1 MHETGLRLATLLE
14 SVFPPRIARWIAAP
28 AQRTP
33 LEAALPAIW
42 WRSQV
47 CSLVLRLSSPR
58 RRGDRAGLLYALHL
72 AGAST
77 ARLAV
82 VTGAEESR
90 IGDAL
95 LAVRAQL
102 SDHWSDPCPEGREE
116 VASWRD
122 RLADR
127 DAWLALLLHTRTCS
141 ACRTALATSREVDA
155 QALERASTAP
165 VPPAPRQ
172 RRHPSIVVLVALALL
187 LVFASWRLPGNRA
200 VGPPGEAAAPS
211 ASGPYVW
218 FGSAGPYAL
227 AFDLGQRRWLAV
239 TSRLPADAG
248 GFRLLGPD
256 GQLIAAWT
264 PDPPREP
271 RWLDILRWDGTHL
284 ARYRWDRQTN
294 RRPLAWLDATTLL
307 IRETPVRRAY
317 EREAEYLERLQR
329 DARVLALDVLQG
341 TETTLLRELVTDAIP
356 SPDGRSVAVVRA
368 MEPFGA
374 GATSQQIAIVERSG
388 TRVLA
393 VADGYVGAGLD
404 HPLWLADSS
413 ALLFA
418 RRPPGTPPQLP
429 TPTELVRFTLEG
441 KTAIVVPSSP
451 GTVLRPLAL
460 DEQRL
465 FYLALPAGH
474 AEPGELWEL
483 DLATSVRRRLGQLDR
498 LNGFLTILPQPDS
511 PLLVAVRTLPASPP
525 LRPES
530 EVTELYRIGEDAPE
544 LIAAVPGRWGFD
556 AWGQPLAV
564 VTTTAPSAAASPL
577 VPPTGPLGA
586 GPLALAPG
594 RNWLLAPVPD
604 GRVAIWDATSGI
616 QLTEPWP
623 FRKPHWHPAGLA
635 FVALGELGELQLVA
649 RSPDGFWQAVP
660 LALDAPRGDT
670 LDLTVGPDGRLAL
683 LTRTDG
689 GELAVWAG
697 FPPQALELARWRG
710 PELVGTP
717 CMAWLRT
724 GTLLVAAPLVGGQL
738 LLTSITIEE
747 RGRVAVR
754 TLARLRTDRGP
765 AVETCTLALEP
776 SGGAVA
782 LRAGSRER
790 ERIVLLWLAEPDS
803 PLILAEGRASRGL
816 AWSPDGALL
825 AAPLDGALVVHGR
838 NGREV
843 LNQRAAGLADLVWVD
858 TRELWVLERS
868 EAGSAIHRVAIFDLS
883 EAPTRA
889 ARPSAG

>member
-1 MHETGLRLATLLE
+1 MHQTVPWIATLLE
-14 SVFPPRIARWIAAP
+14 ADFPPRFARWIAAP

-33 LEAALPAIW
+33 LDAALPAIW

-47 CSLVLRLSSPR
+47 CSLVLRLSPPH
-58 RRGDRAGLLYALHL
+58 RRGDRASLLYALHL

-77 ARLAV
+77 TRLAT
-82 VTGAEESR
+82 VTGLEESH
-90 IGDAL
+90 IIDAL
-95 LAVRAQL
+95 LAVRAEL
-102 SDHWSDPCPEGREE
+102 SDHWTDPCPEGREE

-155 QALERASTAP
+155 RVLERASTAP
-165 VPPAPRQ
+165 VPPLSAPRQ
-172 RRHPSIVVLVALALL
+172 RRHSSIVVLVALALL
-187 LVFASWRLPGNRA
+187 LVVASWRLPGNRA
-200 VGPPGEAAAPS
+200 VGTPGDTAAPP

-227 AFDLGQRRWLAV
+227 AFDLGQRRWLPV

-271 RWLDILRWDGTHL
+271 RWLDILRWDGTRL

-307 IRETPVRRAY
+307 IRETPVRHAY

-329 DARVLALDVLQG
+329 DARVLALDVLRG
-341 TETTLLRELVTDAIP
+341 TETTLLHELVTDAIP
-356 SPDGRSVAVVRA
+356 SPDGRRVAVVRA

-374 GATSQQIAIVERSG
+374 GATSRQIAILERSG
-388 TRVLA
+388 TRLLA

-404 HPLWLADSS
+404 HPLWLPDSS

-418 RRPPGTPPQLP
+418 RRPPGKPPQLP
-429 TPTELVRFTLEG
+429 TPTELVRLTTDG
-441 KTAIVVPSSP
+441 TTTIVVPSSP

-460 DEQRL
+460 DERRL

-483 DLATSVRRRLGQLDR
+483 DLATNARRRLGQLDR
-498 LNGFLTILPQPDS
+498 LNGFLTVLPQPDS
-511 PLLVAVRTLPASPP
+511 PLLIAVRTLPTSPP

-530 EVTELYRIGEDAPE
+530 EVTELYRIGDDAPE
-544 LIAAVPGRWGFD
+544 LIAAAPGRWGFD

-564 VTTTAPSAAASPL
+564 ATPTAPPATASPPA
-577 VPPTGPLGA
+577 PPNGPLGA

-604 GRVAIWDATSGI
+604 GRIAIWDATSGI

-623 FRKPHWHPAGLA
+623 LRKPHWHPAGLA
-635 FVALGELGELQLVA
+635 FVALSELGELQLVA
-649 RSPDGFWQAVP
+649 RSPDGFWNAVP
-660 LALDAPRGDT
+660 LALDAPRRDA
-670 LDLTVGPDGRLAL
+670 LDLAFGPDGRLAL

-689 GELAVWAG
+689 SDLVLWTG
-697 FPPQALELARWRG
+697 FPPQAIELAQWHG
-710 PELVGTP
+710 PELVGRP
-717 CMAWLRT
+717 CMAWLRA
-724 GTLLVAAPLVGGQL
+724 GELLVAAPLASGQL
-738 LLTSITIEE
+738 VLTSLTVEE
-747 RGRVAVR
+747 RDAVKVR
-754 TLARLRTDRGP
+754 TLARLRIDRGS

-776 SGGAVA
+776 SGRAVA

-803 PLILAEGRASRGL
+803 PLILAEGRASSGL
-816 AWSPDGALL
+816 AWSPDGTLL

-843 LNQRAAGLADLVWVD
+843 LRRPTAGLADLMWVD

-868 EAGSAIHRVAIFDLS
+868 EAGSEVHRVAIVDLS

-889 ARPSAG
+889 AR

>member
-1 MHETGLRLATLLE
+1 MHETVPWLATLLE
-14 SVFPPRIARWIAAP
+14 TVFPPRIARWIAAP

-33 LEAALPAIW
+33 LDAALPAIW

-47 CSLVLRLSSPR
+47 CSLVLHLSPPH
-58 RRGDRAGLLYALHL
+58 RRGDRASLLYALHL
-72 AGAST
+72 AGASAT
-77 ARLAV
+77 RLAT
-82 VTGAEESR
+82 VTGFEQSR
-90 IGDAL
+90 IIDAL
-95 LAVRAQL
+95 LAVRAEL
-102 SDHWSDPCPEGREE
+102 SDHWSDPCPDGREE

-127 DAWLALLLHTRTCS
+127 DAWLALLLHTRTCA

-155 QALERASTAP
+155 RMLERASTAP
-165 VPPAPRQ
+165 VPPAPRE
-172 RRHPSIVVLVALALL
+172 RRHPNIVVLVVLALL
-187 LVFASWRLPGNRA
+187 LVIASWGLPANRA
-200 VGPPGEAAAPS
+200 VGPPGESTAPP

-248 GFRLLGPD
+248 GFRLLAPD

-271 RWLDILRWDGTHL
+271 RWLDILRWDGTRL

-307 IRETPVRRAY
+307 IRETPVRHAY

-329 DARVLALDVLQG
+329 DARVLALDVLRG

-374 GATSQQIAIVERSG
+374 GATNRQIAIVERSG
-388 TRVLA
+388 ARLLA
-393 VADGYVGAGLD
+393 AADGYVGAGLD
-404 HPLWLADSS
+404 HPLWLPDSS

-429 TPTELVRFTLEG
+429 TPTELVRVTVEG
-441 KTAIVVPSSP
+441 TTAIVVPSSP

-460 DEQRL
+460 DERRL

-474 AEPGELWEL
+474 AEPGEFWEL
-483 DLATSVRRRLGQLDR
+483 DLATSARRRLGQLDR
-498 LNGFLTILPQPDS
+498 LNGFLAVLLQPDR
-511 PLLVAVRTLPASPP
+511 PLLVAVRTLPTSPP

-530 EVTELYRIGEDAPE
+530 EVTELYRIGDDALE

-564 VTTTAPSAAASPL
+564 ATMTAPPATTSPP

-586 GPLALAPG
+586 GPLAFAPG

-604 GRVAIWDATSGI
+604 GRIAIWDATSGI

-623 FRKPHWHPAGLA
+623 LRKPHWHPAGLA
-635 FVALGELGELQLVA
+635 FVALSELGELQLVA
-649 RSPDGFWQAVP
+649 RSPDGFWHAVP

-670 LDLTVGPDGRLAL
+670 LDLAVGPDGRLAL
-683 LTRTDG
+683 LTQTDG
-689 GELAVWAG
+689 GDLALWAG
-697 FPPQALELARWRG
+697 FPPQALELARWRRL
-710 PELVGTP
+710 ELAGTP
-717 CMAWLRT
+717 CMAWLRA
-724 GTLLVAAPLVGGQL
+724 GELLVAAPLASGQL
-738 LLTSITIEE
+738 LLTSIAIEE
-747 RGRVAVR
+747 RDAVTVR
-754 TLARLRTDRGP
+754 TQARLRIDRGP

-776 SGGAVA
+776 SGRAVA

-790 ERIVLLWLAEPDS
+790 ERIVLLWLAEPDA

-816 AWSPDGALL
+816 AWSPDGTLL
-825 AAPLDGALVVHGR
+825 AGPLDGALLVHGR

-843 LNQRAAGLADLVWVD
+843 LSRPAVGLADLAWAD
-858 TRELWVLERS
+858 GRQLWVLERS
-868 EAGSAIHRVAIFDLS
+868 EADSEVHRVAIIDLS

-889 ARPSAG
+889 GRRSTD